1 MCQDE
6 CNALAGAYA
15 QEHRFGRKPRGVSP
29 SRFWSANGLPNGHH
43 GCPSALTAHPRLL
56 LHKTTLTSSFTL
68 LCHGRRMSVAPRNV
82 TAMTTSV
89 STSQAQLGS
98 RFDAIAAVDRSLA
111 RGFAQR
117 ADLIDDARRFSEA
130 TAASA
135 PRNTSSRWDPD
146 EIARREF
153 SSELACTL
161 RIPAPTAEGLIA
173 ESRALAE
180 DLPGTRAALQAGE
193 ISYRH
198 AQVIIG
204 QALSVPAAA
213 LSDFEEALLPA
224 ARALTAA
231 KLKHKARV
239 LRERLH
245 PESITARREKSFAER
260 TSWVQAEP
268 DGMATLSL
276 TTSADVVHAIFA
288 RANDAA
294 RSLQGPGEP
303 RSPTQMRTDV
313 MTDLL
318 IDGVTPSG
326 IGTGIRATVQIM
338 VPVMTLL
345 GHSEEPGYLEGYGP
359 IDPDTARDLA
369 SRAPSFTRILVHPE
383 TGVVLSVGRTRYK
396 VTKELRRFL
405 RLRDETCRFAGCN
418 QPARG
423 ADLDHTHEWQDLGQ
437 TAHDNLAHLCPGCHA
452 LKTETGWTVKQEPG
466 GILTWHSPTGR
477 PFVTEPATPIA
488 TPGAPAGA
496 SRAGAGPPR
505 PARPPLPDEAPF

>member
-1 MCQDE
+1 
-6 CNALAGAYA
+6 
-15 QEHRFGRKPRGVSP
+15 
-29 SRFWSANGLPNGHH
+29 
-43 GCPSALTAHPRLL
+43 
-56 LHKTTLTSSFTL
+56 
-68 LCHGRRMSVAPRNV
+68 MSVVPRNV
-82 TAMTTSV
+82 SAMTTSV
-89 STSQAQLGS
+89 STSQSQLGS
-98 RFDAIAAVDRSLA
+98 RFDEIAAVDRGLA

-117 ADLIDDARRFSEA
+117 AEMIDEARRFSE
-130 TAASA
+130 TSAAST
-135 PRNTSSRWDPD
+135 PRRPGSRWEPD

-161 RIPAPTAEGLIA
+161 RIPEPTAVSLIA

-180 DLPGTRAALQAGE
+180 DLPGTRAALEAGE

-198 AQVIIG
+198 AQVLIG
-204 QALSVPAAA
+204 QACSVPEAA
-213 LSDFEEALLPA
+213 LPDFEEALLPS
-224 ARALTAA
+224 ARTQTAA

-245 PESITARREKSFAER
+245 PESITARRKKSFAER
-260 TSWVQAEP
+260 TSYIQAEP
-268 DGMATLSL
+268 DGMATLTL
-276 TTSADVVHAIFA
+276 TTSADTVHAIFA

-294 RSLQGPGEP
+294 RSLMGPGEQ
-303 RSPTQMRTDV
+303 RTLTQVRTDV
-313 MTDLL
+313 ISDLL
-318 IDGVTPSG
+318 VDGVTPSG
-326 IGTGIRATVQIM
+326 IGKGVRATVQIT

-383 TGVVLSVGRTRYK
+383 TGVVLSVGRERYK
-396 VTKELRRFL
+396 VPKALRRFL

-418 QPARG
+418 QPART
-423 ADLDHTHEWQDLGQ
+423 ADLDHTHEWQDFGQ

-452 LKTETGWTVKQEPG
+452 LKSETGWTVKQEPG

-488 TPGAPAGA
+488 PPGDPSAP
-496 SRAGAGPPR
+496 SRTAR
-505 PARPPLPDEAPF
+505 PARPPLPDDAPF

>member
-1 MCQDE
+1 
-6 CNALAGAYA
+6 
-15 QEHRFGRKPRGVSP
+15 
-29 SRFWSANGLPNGHH
+29 
-43 GCPSALTAHPRLL
+43 
-56 LHKTTLTSSFTL
+56 
-68 LCHGRRMSVAPRNV
+68 
-82 TAMTTSV
+82 MTTSV
-89 STSQAQLGS
+89 STPQTQLGS
-98 RFDAIAAVDRSLA
+98 RFDAIAAVDRGLA

-117 ADLIDDARRFSEA
+117 ADMIDEARRFSESIA
-130 TAASA
+130 ANTLRSAASHWEPA
-135 PRNTSSRWDPD
+135 

-161 RIPAPTAEGLIA
+161 RIPEPTAVGLIA

-180 DLPGTRAALQAGE
+180 DLPGTRAALEAGE

-198 AQVIIG
+198 AQVLIG
-204 QALSVPAAA
+204 QACSVPEAA
-213 LSDFEEALLPA
+213 LPAFEEALLPA
-224 ARALTAA
+224 ARTLTAA

-245 PESITARREKSFAER
+245 PESITARRQKSFSER

-268 DGMATLSL
+268 DGMATLTV
-276 TTSADVVHAIFA
+276 TTSADVVHSIFA

-294 RSLQGPGEP
+294 LSLVGPGEP
-303 RSPTQMRTDV
+303 RTLTQVRTDV
-313 MTDLL
+313 ISDLL
-318 IDGVTPSG
+318 VDGVTPSG
-326 IGTGIRATVQIM
+326 IGKGIRATVQIT

-383 TGVVLSVGRTRYK
+383 TGVVLSVGRERYK
-396 VTKELRRFL
+396 VPKALRRFL

-418 QPARG
+418 QPARI
-423 ADLDHTHEWQDLGQ
+423 ADLDHTHEWQDLGH

-452 LKTETGWTVKQEPG
+452 LKSETGWTVNQEPG

-488 TPGAPAGA
+488 TPIAIPGA
-496 SRAGAGPPR
+496 SPSTGPAAGPPR

>member
-1 MCQDE
+1 
-6 CNALAGAYA
+6 
-15 QEHRFGRKPRGVSP
+15 
-29 SRFWSANGLPNGHH
+29 
-43 GCPSALTAHPRLL
+43 
-56 LHKTTLTSSFTL
+56 
-68 LCHGRRMSVAPRNV
+68 MSVVPRNV
-82 TAMTTSV
+82 SAMTTSV

-98 RFDAIAAVDRSLA
+98 RFDAIAAVDRGLA
-111 RGFAQR
+111 RGFAKR
-117 ADLIDDARRFSEA
+117 ADMIDEARRFSEKIA
-130 TAASA
+130 GTT
-135 PRNTSSRWDPD
+135 PRSPGARWEPD

-161 RIPAPTAEGLIA
+161 RLPEPTAVSLIA

-198 AQVIIG
+198 AQVLIG
-204 QALSVPAAA
+204 QACSVPEAA
-213 LSDFEEALLPA
+213 LPAFEQALLPA
-224 ARALTAA
+224 ARTLTAA

-245 PESITARREKSFAER
+245 PESITARRKKSFAER
-260 TSWVQAEP
+260 TSYIQAEP
-268 DGMATLSL
+268 DGMATLTV
-276 TTSADVVHAIFA
+276 TTSVDTVHSIFA

-294 RSLQGPGEP
+294 RSLMGPGEQ
-303 RSPTQMRTDV
+303 RSLTQVRTDV
-313 MTDLL
+313 ISDLL

-326 IGTGIRATVQIM
+326 IGKGIRATVQIT

-369 SRAPSFTRILVHPE
+369 SRAPSFTRILTHPE
-383 TGVVLSVGRTRYK
+383 TGVVLSVGRERYK
-396 VTKELRRFL
+396 VPKALRRFL

-423 ADLDHTHEWQDLGQ
+423 ADIDHNHEWQDLGH

-452 LKTETGWTVKQEPG
+452 LKSETGWTVEQQPG

-477 PFVTEPATPIA
+477 EFVTQPATQIA
-488 TPGAPAGA
+488 TPGAPPGA
-496 SRAGAGPPR
+496 APTATRAKR

>member
-1 MCQDE
+1 
-6 CNALAGAYA
+6 
-15 QEHRFGRKPRGVSP
+15 
-29 SRFWSANGLPNGHH
+29 
-43 GCPSALTAHPRLL
+43 
-56 LHKTTLTSSFTL
+56 
-68 LCHGRRMSVAPRNV
+68 MSVVPRNV
-82 TAMTTSV
+82 SAMTPSV
-89 STSQAQLGS
+89 STPQAQLGS
-98 RFDAIAAVDRSLA
+98 RFDAIAAVDRGLA

-117 ADLIDDARRFSEA
+117 ADMIDEARRFSDKF
-130 TAASA
+130 AAKT
-135 PRNTSSRWDPD
+135 PRRAGARWDPD

-161 RIPAPTAEGLIA
+161 RIPEPTAVSLIA
-173 ESRALAE
+173 ESRSLAE

-198 AQVIIG
+198 AQVLIG
-204 QALSVPAAA
+204 QACSVPEAA
-213 LSDFEEALLPA
+213 LPAFEEALLPA
-224 ARALTAA
+224 ARTLTAA

-260 TSWVQAEP
+260 TSYLQAEP
-268 DGMATLSL
+268 DGMATLTV
-276 TTSADVVHAIFA
+276 TTSADTVHAIFA

-294 RSLQGPGEP
+294 LSLMGPGEQ
-303 RSPTQMRTDV
+303 RSLTQVRTDV
-313 MTDLL
+313 ISDLL

-326 IGTGIRATVQIM
+326 IGKGIRATVQIT

-369 SRAPSFTRILVHPE
+369 SRAPSFTRILTHPE
-383 TGVVLSVGRTRYK
+383 TGIVLSVGRERYK
-396 VTKELRRFL
+396 VPKALRRFL

-418 QPARG
+418 QPART
-423 ADLDHTHEWQDLGQ
+423 ADLDHTHEWQDLGH
-437 TAHDNLAHLCPGCHA
+437 TAHNNLAHLCPGCHA

-466 GILTWHSPTGR
+466 GILTWNSPSGR
-477 PFVTEPATPIA
+477 EFVTEPATRIA
-488 TPGAPAGA
+488 PPGAPPTTPRT
-496 SRAGAGPPR
+496 SR

>member
-1 MCQDE
+1 
-6 CNALAGAYA
+6 
-15 QEHRFGRKPRGVSP
+15 
-29 SRFWSANGLPNGHH
+29 
-43 GCPSALTAHPRLL
+43 
-56 LHKTTLTSSFTL
+56 
-68 LCHGRRMSVAPRNV
+68 
-82 TAMTTSV
+82 MTTSV
-89 STSQAQLGS
+89 STSQTQLGS

-130 TAASA
+130 MAANT
-135 PRNTSSRWDPD
+135 PRSVASRWDPA

-204 QALSVPAAA
+204 QALSVPATA
-213 LSDFEEALLPA
+213 LPDFEEALLPA
-224 ARALTAA
+224 ARVLTAA
-231 KLKHKARV
+231 KLKHKAHV

-245 PESITARREKSFAER
+245 PESITARREKSFSER
-260 TSWVQAEP
+260 TSYIQAEP

-276 TTSADVVHAIFA
+276 TTSADVVHSIFA

-294 RSLQGPGEP
+294 RSLMGPGES
-303 RSPTQMRTDV
+303 RSLTQVRTDV
-313 MTDLL
+313 ISDLL
-318 IDGVTPSG
+318 TEGVTPSG
-326 IGTGIRATVQIM
+326 IGRGIRATVQIT

-383 TGVVLSVGRTRYK
+383 TGVVLSVGRERYK
-396 VTKELRRFL
+396 VPKALRRFL

-418 QPARG
+418 QPART
-423 ADLDHTHEWQDLGQ
+423 ADLDHTHEWQDLGH

-452 LKTETGWTVKQEPG
+452 LKSETGWTVKQEPG

-488 TPGAPAGA
+488 TPIAIPGA
-496 SRAGAGPPR
+496 SPSAGPAAGPPR